1 MVTHDMAASEYLNQ
15 LLQDKTTITK
25 MPKIFLHS
33 ERLLDE
39 EINRVRHDLF
49 SPSNFLLSLPPQNGP
64 IVKLTEK
71 LYAPVKEYPKFNFV
85 GRIIGPRG
93 LTLRQVETETGCK
106 ILVRGRGSMKD
117 KKMEEEKRGQP
128 NFEHLDEDLHV
139 LIMVEDTDDRA
150 RLRLAKAIDE
160 MKILMTPPDDGED
173 EIKRKQLKDLAI
185 LNGTLRPE
193 APASVT
199 VTGQSSF
206 PPSPSGLRQ
215 VQNGILSSA
224 LPPMIQSYPIRTA
237 VSASLPGVYPID
249 AYAHRP
255 ASMLDFAA
263 FDTGV
268 IGSKK

>member
-1 MVTHDMAASEYLNQ
+1 
-15 LLQDKTTITK
+15 
-25 MPKIFLHS
+25 
-33 ERLLDE
+33 
-39 EINRVRHDLF
+39 
-49 SPSNFLLSLPPQNGP
+49 
-64 IVKLTEK
+64 
-71 LYAPVKEYPKFNFV
+71 
-85 GRIIGPRG
+85 
-93 LTLRQVETETGCK
+93 
-106 ILVRGRGSMKD
+106 
-117 KKMEEEKRGQP
+117 
-128 NFEHLDEDLHV
+128 
-139 LIMVEDTDDRA
+139 
-150 RLRLAKAIDE
+150 
-160 MKILMTPPDDGED
+160 
-173 EIKRKQLKDLAI
+173 
-185 LNGTLRPE
+185 
-193 APASVT
+193 VT